1 MPKKAGQG
9 RSKVQQSKARTS
21 KSFELVHSYVPPVEE
36 IQQEPRDI
44 EVEAPGPAAVALAPI
59 EAPQSAGA
67 TDRKASSAGKKAV
80 RRAGQRQSG
89 SMPRYRRHD
98 VLITSEEFAYVK
110 NDLKLIAALTA
121 LMIAIIIVAGIVLI

>member
-21 KSFELVHSYVPPVEE
+21 KRFELVHSYVPPIEE
-36 IQQEPRDI
+36 IQQESREI
-44 EVEAPGPAAVALAPI
+44 EVEAPAPVAVALAPTD
-59 EAPQSAGA
+59 APQSAGA
-67 TDRKASSAGKKAV
+67 TDRKASSVGKRAA
-80 RRAGQRQSG
+80 RRTGQRQRENI
-89 SMPRYRRHD
+89 PRYRRHD

-121 LMIAIIIVAGIVLI
+121 LMIAIIIVAGIVLS